1 MANLQL
7 VTEIKLVMDTVI
19 NNKIDEEFRFKYYK
33 KFDITEIKKEIN
45 KLNSEWYL
53 DTSRQ
58 DQHGVH
64 KDTITFFLTDYDVE
78 WMPYSKY
85 NITIKDLNSTLWNL
99 VQPIIY
105 ELEQIH
111 NGKVGKVLFPRLK
124 AKNKIY
130 KHWDSTE
137 YLNVVRRHHIPII
150 TNKNVYFYVDDGALN
165 MFEGEC
171 WEINNMKSHEVINN
185 SDEDR
190 IHLMIDIIPNKYIN
204 DN

>member
-1 MANLQL
+1 
-7 VTEIKLVMDTVI
+7 MDTAI
-19 NNKIDEEFRFKYYK
+19 NNKINEEFRFKYYK
-33 KFDITEIKKEIN
+33 KFDVTEIKKEIN

-64 KDTITFFLTDYDVE
+64 KDTLTFFLTDYDVE

-85 NITIKDLNSTLWNL
+85 NITIKDLNCTLWNL
-99 VQPIIY
+99 TQPIIY

-171 WEINNMKSHEVINN
+171 WEINNMKSHEVIND

>member
-1 MANLQL
+1 
-7 VTEIKLVMDTVI
+7 MDTVI

-137 YLNVVRRHHIPII
+137 YLNVIRRHHIPII

-171 WEINNMKSHEVINN
+171 WEINNMKSHEVIND

>member
-1 MANLQL
+1 
-7 VTEIKLVMDTVI
+7 MDTVI